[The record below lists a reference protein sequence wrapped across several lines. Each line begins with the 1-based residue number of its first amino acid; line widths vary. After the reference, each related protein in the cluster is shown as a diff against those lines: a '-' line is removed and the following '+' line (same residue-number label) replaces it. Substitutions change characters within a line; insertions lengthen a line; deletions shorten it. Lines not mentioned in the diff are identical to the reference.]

1 MSTQNLTAVL
11 FVLGLIYSG
20 LLGLC
25 VGRTYKYILKRG
37 PRTEHERIFTA
48 FYAFLWAELTLT
60 ITLYFLLSAQTL
72 KTESSGSKSVTLGVL
87 SFYFLPTILMVLSY
101 VLLYQ
106 HLELMMTSSRIAS
119 SNQYRFRLQNGKI
132 AIYARVAVISCIA
145 LFVGVQVLLMLL
157 CFFGA
162 ITIEAFYLE
171 IIIFTGVIV
180 VSVNVYQV
188 FVYCKLVGS
197 PYKDQKSYKYV
208 RHLGIVCGV
217 WSVAFGLKFVAVG
230 EGKSLF

>member
-1 MSTQNLTAVL
+1 M
-11 FVLGLIYSG
+11 
-20 LLGLC
+20 
-25 VGRTYKYILKRG
+25 
-37 PRTEHERIFTA
+37 
-48 FYAFLWAELTLT
+48 
-60 ITLYFLLSAQTL
+60 
-72 KTESSGSKSVTLGVL
+72 TLGVL

-119 SNQYRFRLQNGKI
+119 SNSFRNRFHNAKI
-132 AIYARVAVISCIA
+132 AIYARIAIISFIA

-157 CFFGA
+157 CFFEA
-162 ITIEAFYLE
+162 ISIEAFYLE
-171 IIIFTGVIV
+171 IISFTGIIV
-180 VSVNVYQV
+180 VGVNVYLV

-197 PYKDQKSYKYV
+197 PYKDRKSYKYV

-217 WSVAFGLKFVAVG
+217 WSVAFGLKFIAVG